1 VSQAQPLS
9 TFPSPHATAT
19 SPAFPHPGKS
29 ACGSGYGESGA
40 VGPLGWGFLIMAKRA
55 FGAA

>member
-1 VSQAQPLS
+1 M
-9 TFPSPHATAT
+9 PHPTST

-40 VGPLGWGFLIMAKRA
+40 VFPLGWGFLIMAKRA